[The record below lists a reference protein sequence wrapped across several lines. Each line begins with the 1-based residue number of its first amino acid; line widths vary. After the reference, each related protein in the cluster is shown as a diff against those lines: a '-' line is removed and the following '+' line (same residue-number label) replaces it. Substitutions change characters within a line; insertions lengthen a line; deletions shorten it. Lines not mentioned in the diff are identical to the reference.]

1 MFEFKT
7 KTAANDVI
15 YKCTE
20 RGYGNLM
27 VLSNDL
33 GKETKNLQFVG
44 KIVKKRKQTAKIPDS
59 RL

>member
-33 GKETKNLQFVG
+33 TKKQTSLQFVG
-44 KIVKKRKQTAKIPDS
+44 KIVKIRKQTAKIPYS